1 MQGRAAFVPQLGG
14 ADTPPSSRE
23 KLNFNGSIIH
33 SLASV
38 SLFVAQGA
46 VSRLSLSGR
55 A

>member
-1 MQGRAAFVPQLGG
+1 MRGRAGLAPQLGG
-14 ADTPPSSRE
+14 ADAPPFSRE

-46 VSRLSLSGR
+46 VSRLSLSGQ